1 MAIVE
6 NTNGSYLNALE
17 TDSEA
22 RIGIGRWVGY
32 YNADQ
37 PHSVFGDRTPTR
49 SMATQATD
57 EKLAA

>member
-37 PHSVFGDRTPTR
+37 PHSVFGDRN
-49 SMATQATD
+49 SD
-57 EKLAA
+57 EVYGYAGNR